1 MNKNLVPFLL
11 LLLSCAVAVS
21 QGNSIQED
29 ELFED
34 SILHSTTN
42 SGQHHTL
49 SNAVVAA
56 DLYQVLNSDGPF
68 TVFAPSD
75 AAFAKLPGNKIN
87 DLLKP
92 QNKSELQSLIAYHIV
107 AGRLSASNILKAMCR
122 GGGEASFTTVQGDTL
137 TAKIDGID
145 IVLVDSF
152 GNQAKIT
159 IADENRCNGIIHII
173 DSVVV
178 PNKI

>member
-1 MNKNLVPFLL
+1 MNKNLFPFLL
-11 LLLSCAVAVS
+11 CLLSSTIVVS
-21 QGNSIQED
+21 QVNSVPED
-29 ELFED
+29 ELYED

-49 SNAVVAA
+49 SNAVVAT

-75 AAFAKLPGNKIN
+75 EAFDKLPVNKIK
-87 DLLKP
+87 DLLRP

-107 AGRLSASNILKAMCR
+107 AGRFTASKILKAMCR
-122 GGGEASFTTVQGDTL
+122 GGGEACLTTVQGNVL
-137 TAKIDGID
+137 TAKMDGID
-145 IVLVDSF
+145 IVLVDDF
-152 GNQAKIT
+152 GNEAKIT
-159 IADENRCNGIIHII
+159 TADEDRCNGIIHII
-173 DSVVV
+173 DTVVV